1 MGSTSAATA
10 LADFALGATD
20 AINRGYFPGTFG
32 IRFSGFSTFFEDDW
46 RVTNKLALNLGLRY
60 EIQTSPYEVNNRWA
74 NFNVTTG
81 KLMLAGK
88 DGNSRSV
95 RNNDLNNFGPR
106 VGIAY
111 QIDSKTTLRTG
122 AGISY
127 TEQFDGGT
135 QLYKNLPYMV
145 TQRIS
150 TDQNGAPVRY
160 TRQGLPLPTMIA
172 ATDPAINGGN
182 PMAYPLN
189 FQTPKIFQWSF
200 GVQRELLRDLMLN
213 TSYVGTRGISLMAK
227 VNTNQ
232 PFPGPG
238 PRDPRRPLYSVD
250 PYVGDL
256 IYHGNWGGSKYHS
269 LQASLQMRPHHGVSA
284 GVAYTYSHNMTNTGE
299 NQGANTAQDTRNLK
313 AEWGNSTFDRRNV
326 LSINHL
332 VQLPFGPG
340 RSYLSHGALGRI
352 VGGWDISG
360 VWSMM
365 SGTWF
370 TPRDPSSVS
379 NAQDQCNGC
388 PAERPN
394 RIGNGNL
401 PTGQRKVDRWFDA
414 SAFQVQPQFTFG
426 NAGNGILEGPGY
438 FSLDLGIHRTFKLTE
453 KYTGEFRWEM
463 FNSLNRANFDNPN
476 STIGTPLTG
485 HIVTS
490 QSPRTMQLGFKF
502 LF

>member
-1 MGSTSAATA
+1 
-10 LADFALGATD
+10 
-20 AINRGYFPGTFG
+20 
-32 IRFSGFSTFFEDDW
+32 DDW

-127 TEQFDGGT
+127 TEQFDGGAE
-135 QLYKNLPYMV
+135 LYTNLPYVV
-145 TQRIS
+145 TRR
-150 TDQNGAPVRY
+150 N
-160 TRQGLPLPTMIA
+160 
-172 ATDPAINGGN
+172 
-182 PMAYPLN
+182 
-189 FQTPKIFQWSF
+189 
-200 GVQRELLRDLMLN
+200 
-213 TSYVGTRGISLMAK
+213 SLMAK

-299 NQGANTAQDTRNLK
+299 NQGANTAQDTRNLN

-340 RSYLSHGALGRI
+340 RSYLSHVALGRI

-365 SGTWF
+365 SG
-370 TPRDPSSVS
+370 
-379 NAQDQCNGC
+379 
-388 PAERPN
+388 
-394 RIGNGNL
+394 
-401 PTGQRKVDRWFDA
+401 
-414 SAFQVQPQFTFG
+414 
-426 NAGNGILEGPGY
+426 
-438 FSLDLGIHRTFKLTE
+438 
-453 KYTGEFRWEM
+453 
-463 FNSLNRANFDNPN
+463 
-476 STIGTPLTG
+476 
-485 HIVTS
+485 
-490 QSPRTMQLGFKF
+490 
-502 LF
+502 